1 MTGYSFTT
9 PVWEGGQW
17 VVPAVAGVKSQ
28 ARIAN
33 GPEGQPRDEPVQW
46 DKINWREQ
54 EGQVRRLRQRIFKA
68 SQEQDWAKVRNLQ
81 KLMLRSRA
89 NTLVSVRQVTQRNT
103 GRRTAGIDGEVALT
117 SGARAQVAV
126 RVHQSIAS
134 WNPRAVRR
142 VYIPK
147 ASNRAKLRPL
157 GIPVLMDRCH
167 QQRVR
172 HALEPEW
179 EARFEPRS
187 YGFRPGRG
195 CHDAIAVI
203 YNACKGL
210 MARRVWALD
219 ADLAAAFDRIDH
231 DHLLASL
238 GSFPARD
245 MIRGW
250 LKAGVFEAGKG
261 FAPTGEGTPQGGV
274 ISPCLLNVAL
284 HGLEEAAGVRY
295 RTRGP
300 RAGDTERGSP
310 VAVRYADNVVVLCHS
325 QEQAGHVKARLAEW
339 LAPRGLAFNEDK
351 TRIVHLSEG
360 FDFLGF
366 NVRRYPNR
374 KLLIKPSQAAIRRVR
389 ERLASELRTLRGAN
403 AMAVIARLN
412 PIVRGWAAYYRGVVS
427 SRLFGSLDHYL
438 WHITYKWATWRHTN
452 KPKHWIT
459 SRYFGK
465 FNKFRNDH
473 WVFGDRDTGAY
484 LVRFSWTAIERHVP
498 VKGAASPDDPALASY
513 RAERRK
519 KVKPPLDRYSLRLL
533 SRQDG
538 LCPLCGDHLL
548 SADQPPQSPEQWERW
563 WLHVTRKAIAA
574 SYLTHHGRPGP
585 ADGDQTR
592 LVHASCQ
599 RALNARQRSK
609 PALQPATPSRLA

>member
-1 MTGYSFTT
+1 
-9 PVWEGGQW
+9 
-17 VVPAVAGVKSQ
+17 
-28 ARIAN
+28 
-33 GPEGQPRDEPVQW
+33 
-46 DKINWREQ
+46 
-54 EGQVRRLRQRIFKA
+54 
-68 SQEQDWAKVRNLQ
+68 
-81 KLMLRSRA
+81 
-89 NTLVSVRQVTQRNT
+89 
-103 GRRTAGIDGEVALT
+103 
-117 SGARAQVAV
+117 
-126 RVHQSIAS
+126 
-134 WNPRAVRR
+134 
-142 VYIPK
+142 
-147 ASNRAKLRPL
+147 
-157 GIPVLMDRCH
+157 MDRCH

-195 CHDAIAVI
+195 CQDAIAVI
-203 YNACKGL
+203 YNACKGP

-250 LKAGVFEAGKG
+250 LKAGVFEAGEG
-261 FAPTGEGTPQGGV
+261 FAPTVEGTPQGGV

-295 RTRGP
+295 RARGP

-310 VAVRYADNVVVLCHS
+310 VAVRYADDVVVLCHS
-325 QEQAGHVKARLAEW
+325 QQQAGQVKAQLAEW

-389 ERLASELRTLRGAN
+389 ERLASELRTLRGGN

-412 PIVRGWAAYYRGVVS
+412 PIIRGWAAYYRGVVS
-427 SRLFGSLDHYL
+427 SRLFSSLDHYL
-438 WHITYKWATWRHTN
+438 WHITYKWATWRHEN
-452 KPKHWIT
+452 KPKRWIAG
-459 SRYFGK
+459 RYFGK

-484 LVRFSWTAIERHVP
+484 MVRFSWTAIERHVP
-498 VKGAASPDDPALASY
+498 VTGAASPDDPALASY
-513 RAERRK
+513 WAERRK

-574 SYLTHHGRPGP
+574 SYLTHGRPGP

-599 RALNARQRSK
+599 RALQARQRRK